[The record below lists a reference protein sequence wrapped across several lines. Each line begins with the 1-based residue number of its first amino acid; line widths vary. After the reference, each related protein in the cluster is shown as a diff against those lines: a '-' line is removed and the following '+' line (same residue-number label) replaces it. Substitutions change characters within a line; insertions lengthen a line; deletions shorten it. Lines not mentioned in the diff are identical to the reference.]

1 MSIEE
6 LKELYINK
14 NENVEWETH
23 VWCKSIFG
31 DKMDANFGPIGISVL
46 CDLIKLLGNTE
57 NYDKFSIE
65 QIENLI
71 DNEHEI
77 KELLKNTNEKEYS
90 KLKEL
95 FSANDFV
102 KKKTYECIKEKLL
115 EYKLNQWR
123 NNLNKNIV
131 KADLIDGQL
140 LINKLNNND
149 IIKIKMFGKEKEI
162 EVFSTGDNK
171 YDESGNLKT
180 NKNFQ
185 LTNEEIDML
194 NWFINNV
201 KIEDYKKEIV
211 DYCNEEYSSWQYS
224 DGTTEGPI
232 GIDDV
237 ENEINIFAIAINIMK
252 NGYEDIPEISFY
264 GECNCDEEHGICI
277 GFKNKKF
284 LGINSQDWTL

>member
-23 VWCKSIFG
+23 VWCKSILG
-31 DKMDANFGPIGISVL
+31 DKMDANFGPICIIVL

-102 KKKTYECIKEKLL
+102 KKKTYEYIKEKLL
-115 EYKLNQWR
+115 EYKLNQWK
-123 NNLNKNIV
+123 NNLNKNIT

-140 LINKLNNND
+140 VINKLNNND

-162 EVFSTGDNK
+162 KVFSTGDNK

-180 NKNFQ
+180 NENFQ

-232 GIDDV
+232 GINDV